1 MMGCS
6 SRSMKRRALVWRLS
20 AGLLAMSATLLIAIP
35 GANAAT
41 ADRSPVTTAQPLA
54 APVQSCNDA
63 YDQTGVRGAGIG
75 QIRAVGNGV
84 YSFDIKF
91 NQDFIATHP
100 PATVFLAGD
109 ARLFVNGSYAI
120 TIPTGHPRPIGDSFH
135 STIKLQGHKY
145 GRGNKQSIQRGDSL
159 SFRIS
164 LLLMDPVSGTLYPGR
179 GTISC
184 RL

>member
-1 MMGCS
+1 MGCS
-6 SRSMKRRALVWRLS
+6 SFGMKRRALVRRLS
-20 AGLLAMSATLLIAIP
+20 AGLLAMSATVLIAIP

-41 ADRSPVTTAQPLA
+41 ADRPAATTAQPVA
-54 APVQSCNDA
+54 PPVQSCNDA
-63 YDQTGVRGAGIG
+63 YDQTGVGGAGIG
-75 QIRAVGNGV
+75 QIRSVGNGV

-91 NQDFIATHP
+91 NQDFIAAHP
-100 PATVFLAGD
+100 PATVFVSGE
-109 ARLFVNGSYAI
+109 ARLFVNGSYAF

-145 GRGNKQSIQRGDSL
+145 GRGNKKSSQRSDSL

-164 LLLMDPVSGTLYPGR
+164 LLLMDPVSGTLYPGH

>member
-6 SRSMKRRALVWRLS
+6 FRMKRRALVWRLS
-20 AGLLAMSATLLIAIP
+20 AGLLAMSATILIAIP

-41 ADRSPVTTAQPLA
+41 ADRPPITAAQSA
-54 APVQSCNDA
+54 APPVQSCNDA
-63 YDQTGVRGAGIG
+63 YDQTGVGGAGIG

-91 NQDFIATHP
+91 NQDFIAAHP
-100 PATVFLAGD
+100 PTTIFESGD
-109 ARLFVNGSYAI
+109 ARLFVNGTYAF
-120 TIPTGHPRPIGDSFH
+120 TIPTGHARPIRDSFH
-135 STIKLQGHKY
+135 STIKLQGYKY
-145 GRGNKQSIQRGDSL
+145 GRGNKKSIQRSDLL

-164 LLLMDPVSGTLYPGR
+164 LLLVDPVSGTLYPGH
-179 GTISC
+179 GTITC

>member
-1 MMGCS
+1 
-6 SRSMKRRALVWRLS
+6 
-20 AGLLAMSATLLIAIP
+20 MSATVLIAMP
-35 GANAAT
+35 KANAAT
-41 ADRSPVTTAQPLA
+41 ADRPPVSTAPSA
-54 APVQSCNDA
+54 APPVQSCNDA
-63 YDQTGVRGAGIG
+63 YDQTGVGGAGVG

-91 NQDFIATHP
+91 NQDFIAAHP
-100 PATVFLAGD
+100 PATVFLAGK
-109 ARLFVNGSYAI
+109 ARLYVNGTYAF
-120 TIPTGHPRPIGDSFH
+120 TIPTGHSRPIGDTFH

-145 GRGNKQSIQRGDSL
+145 GRGNKKSIQRGDSL
-159 SFRIS
+159 SFRMS

>member
-1 MMGCS
+1 
-6 SRSMKRRALVWRLS
+6 LS
-20 AGLLAMSATLLIAIP
+20 AGLLAMSATILIAIP

-41 ADRSPVTTAQPLA
+41 ADRPPVTTAQSGAP
-54 APVQSCNDA
+54 PVQSCNDA
-63 YDQTGVRGAGIG
+63 YDQTGVGGAGIG
-75 QIRAVGNGV
+75 QVRAIGNGV

-91 NQDFIATHP
+91 NQDFIAVHP
-100 PATVFLAGD
+100 PTTIFVAGE
-109 ARLFVNGSYAI
+109 ARLYVNGRYAF

-135 STIKLQGHKY
+135 STIKLQGYKY
-145 GRGNKQSIQRGDSL
+145 GRRNEKSIQRGDSL

-164 LLLMDPVSGTLYPGR
+164 LLLMDPASGTLYPGR